1 MAIMADNMIASSR
14 LPDAGNRCRTAFAC
28 GRQGAVSYAFPE
40 VIMAWFISQS
50 LVFIVLAFVLGVI
63 AGRFSVP
70 PAETVEKVPAMD
82 DELERIEGIG
92 PAMANALRAAGIRT
106 FEQLATSGDDAKRD
120 AIRAAGL
127 SFAPSLATW
136 SRQARLLADGDER
149 AFAELTARLIA
160 GRDTSTPASG
170 TPQSI
175 AAQPAGKPRPRPRP
189 RPADRAAT
197 ADNSAAG
204 DSTADKSTASENAT
218 DTSTAH
224 KSTAGTSAAHKSTAG
239 ERAAASEKAATGEKA
254 GAR

>member
-1 MAIMADNMIASSR
+1 
-14 LPDAGNRCRTAFAC
+14 
-28 GRQGAVSYAFPE
+28 
-40 VIMAWFISQS
+40 MAWFISQS

-63 AGRFSVP
+63 AGRLSVR
-70 PAETVEKVPAMD
+70 PAKTAEQMPVMD
-82 DELERIEGIG
+82 EELERIEGIG

-106 FEQLATSGDDAKRD
+106 FEQLATSGDNAKRD

-136 SRQARLLADGDER
+136 SRQARLLADGDEG

-160 GRDTSTPASG
+160 GRDTTPPASDNARSGAVSSG
-170 TPQSI
+170 TAQSG

-197 ADNSAAG
+197 ADRSAAG
-204 DSTADKSTASENAT
+204 KTAADRTTADESAADRTTADESAA
-218 DTSTAH
+218 DTST
-224 KSTAGTSAAHKSTAG
+224 
-239 ERAAASEKAATGEKA
+239 TGEKA